1 MISPERAERVAE
13 IVEAALE
20 REPSGWPSFLE
31 ESCGDDKVLRGE
43 VDSLLRY
50 QREATDFI
58 EAPAYQSNAELLAGE
73 SSTLKIG
80 ELVAEYKILSLLG
93 EGGMGEVYLAE
104 DTKLGRK
111 VALKLIKPGLGR
123 TNLVRHFQQEERI
136 LAGLTHPNIARLYG
150 GGVAPNSA
158 PYIVMEYIEG
168 QRLDAYCN
176 ARRATTRE
184 RLGLFRKICSAVSY
198 AHQHLVI
205 HRDLKPANIRVTPDG
220 EPMLLDFGIAKLV
233 DPQTESIAEST
244 MTLQSVMTPEYASPE
259 QVSGGG
265 VTTSSDIYSLG
276 VVLYELLTGQK
287 PYRIKSRRPDEV
299 ARVISGE
306 EPQRPSTAIAR
317 GENPFFDLRH
327 ARLLRGDLD
336 NIVLKAMR
344 KEPGRRYVSVAQF
357 SEDVRRHLEGL
368 PVIARKDTVGY
379 RSAKFIRRH
388 RVGVTAAFLVAVA
401 IVAGLIAALWEA
413 RQARAQRDVAQRIN
427 SFLQDM
433 LGAAAPEAK
442 GIDVKVSDLLKDAS
456 SRAQLELAQQP
467 QVMADVLMTL
477 GRTYISLGQYEQA
490 EMNLRPALEA
500 SLKAHG
506 EMHSTTAAIM
516 GFLGLALANLDQ
528 RAEGEKISRRAVELE
543 RKLHPEGNVDLAVAL
558 YAVGENLINRNQAKE
573 AQPFLQEASELIKK
587 HLGQTNGYYM
597 TSLVMLARSHENAGE
612 ADVAEPLYRQAIE
625 VGGRVESR
633 YRIFLAQAQAFLGSL
648 LINKGD
654 YPEAETMLRQSETIY
669 RDVFGGDANYSVAI
683 VRAKLGWLYCL
694 KGEYT
699 QAEDE
704 GRTGLV
710 LLRKYLGPEHP
721 LTSDAALS
729 LGLTL
734 TREEKSAEGES
745 FLREALAIR
754 TKILPPDSF
763 LIPSAESA
771 LGECLTAQKRYAEA
785 EPLLTDGYSGLVR
798 KLGEKDHR
806 VSESRARLVK
816 LYELWEKP
824 KQAAQYRE

>member
-43 VDSLLRY
+43 VESLLRY

-150 GGVAPNSA
+150 GGVVPNSA

-176 ARRATTRE
+176 VRRATTRE

-287 PYRIKSRRPDEV
+287 PYRIKEQTAGR
-299 ARVISGE
+299 SG
-306 EPQRPSTAIAR
+306 AC
-317 GENPFFDLRH
+317 H
-327 ARLLRGDLD
+327 
-336 NIVLKAMR
+336 
-344 KEPGRRYVSVAQF
+344 
-357 SEDVRRHLEGL
+357 
-368 PVIARKDTVGY
+368 
-379 RSAKFIRRH
+379 
-388 RVGVTAAFLVAVA
+388 
-401 IVAGLIAALWEA
+401 
-413 RQARAQRDVAQRIN
+413 
-427 SFLQDM
+427 
-433 LGAAAPEAK
+433 
-442 GIDVKVSDLLKDAS
+442 
-456 SRAQLELAQQP
+456 
-467 QVMADVLMTL
+467 
-477 GRTYISLGQYEQA
+477 
-490 EMNLRPALEA
+490 
-500 SLKAHG
+500 
-506 EMHSTTAAIM
+506 
-516 GFLGLALANLDQ
+516 
-528 RAEGEKISRRAVELE
+528 
-543 RKLHPEGNVDLAVAL
+543 
-558 YAVGENLINRNQAKE
+558 
-573 AQPFLQEASELIKK
+573 
-587 HLGQTNGYYM
+587 
-597 TSLVMLARSHENAGE
+597 
-612 ADVAEPLYRQAIE
+612 
-625 VGGRVESR
+625 
-633 YRIFLAQAQAFLGSL
+633 
-648 LINKGD
+648 
-654 YPEAETMLRQSETIY
+654 
-669 RDVFGGDANYSVAI
+669 
-683 VRAKLGWLYCL
+683 
-694 KGEYT
+694 
-699 QAEDE
+699 
-704 GRTGLV
+704 
-710 LLRKYLGPEHP
+710 
-721 LTSDAALS
+721 
-729 LGLTL
+729 
-734 TREEKSAEGES
+734 
-745 FLREALAIR
+745 
-754 TKILPPDSF
+754 
-763 LIPSAESA
+763 
-771 LGECLTAQKRYAEA
+771 
-785 EPLLTDGYSGLVR
+785 
-798 KLGEKDHR
+798 
-806 VSESRARLVK
+806 
-816 LYELWEKP
+816 
-824 KQAAQYRE
+824 